1 MVCQVV
7 QAVLARIEH
16 TVDQLIAFEQRVA
29 EAFNNGKIRAPVHL
43 SGGNEKEL
51 IEIFGEI
58 KYDDW
63 VCSTWRSHY
72 HCLLHGVPEDQLM
85 ADILAGRSISLCY
98 PEYRVISSAI
108 VAGCLPIAVG
118 LAMAIKAANK
128 NERVWAF
135 IGDMAA
141 TTGML
146 SECLRYVEGHDL
158 PVTFVIE
165 DNAKSVCTDTDET
178 WGDSLNLEGL
188 FSSGKHRRYY
198 QYKLPWPHA
207 GAGKRVQF

>member
-1 MVCQVV
+1 MGLVM
-7 QAVLARIEH
+7 LARIEH
-16 TVDQLIAFEQRVA
+16 TADQLIAFEQRVA
-29 EAFNNGKIRAPVHL
+29 EAFNNEEIRAPVHL

-58 KYDDW
+58 KSDDW

-98 PEYRVISSAI
+98 PEYRIISSAI

-118 LAMAIKAANK
+118 LAMAIKAAGK
-128 NERVWAF
+128 NEHVWAF

-141 TTGML
+141 TTGMFH
-146 SECLRYVEGHDL
+146 ECTEYAYNHTL
-158 PVTFVIE
+158 PITFVVE
-165 DNAKSVCTDTDET
+165 DNGKSVCTNTEEA
-178 WGDSLNLEGL
+178 WGGL
-188 FSSGKHRRYY
+188 MYPGRTGRARSDNIIYTYS
-198 QYKLPWPHA
+198 LPWPHA